1 MHPEER
7 LLGFDARE
15 MWLSFESEWSP
26 ERRDSFLLRGDLKKP
41 LSTDTMVWASVFG
54 LDESLEKP
62 PGWEAFDL
70 WIDLDRMAASL
81 DAGWGVERKAHWII
95 GLTLRYGTFRQ
106 GDMEMGYPTLDSL
119 PMSTGSQQ
127 WTLLGY
133 DISDASG
140 LSGLSNCG
148 YATDEVPALRERWG
162 THLNAYHLFSD
173 VDQAIEFK
181 KLSDNRVREHAP
193 FFVYGLYLVED
204 NTQ

>member
-26 ERRDSFLLRGDLKKP
+26 ERRDSFLLRGDLEKP
-41 LSTDTMVWASVFG
+41 LSTDTTVWPSAFG

-62 PGWEAFDL
+62 PPWEAFDL
-70 WIDLDRMAASL
+70 WIDLGRMAASL
-81 DAGWGVERKAHWII
+81 DAGWGSRRKAHWVIS
-95 GLTLRYGTFRQ
+95 LTLCHGVFRQ
-106 GDMEMGYPTLDSL
+106 GDMTMGYPTLDPLTMPDS
-119 PMSTGSQQ
+119 SQN

-133 DISDASG
+133 DVSDGSA

-148 YATDEVPALRERWG
+148 YAADELPELRERWG
-162 THLNAYHLFSD
+162 PHLNQHHLFSD

-181 KLSDNRVREHAP
+181 RMSDNRVREHAP